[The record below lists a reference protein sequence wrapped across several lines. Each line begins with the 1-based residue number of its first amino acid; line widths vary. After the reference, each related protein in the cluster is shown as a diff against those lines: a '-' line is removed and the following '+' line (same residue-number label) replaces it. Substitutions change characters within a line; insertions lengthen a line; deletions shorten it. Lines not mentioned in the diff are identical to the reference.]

1 MVLLLA
7 QADPTGLTTPLGKL
21 VIGAGLLVVVVL
33 AVKFL
38 WDQRNR

>member
-1 MVLLLA
+1 MLLLA
-7 QADPTGLTTPLGKL
+7 QADPTGLTSPLGKL

-33 AVKFL
+33 SLKFL

>member
-7 QADPTGLTTPLGKL
+7 QADPTGLTSPLGKL

-33 AVKFL
+33 SLKFL

>member
-1 MVLLLA
+1 MLLLA